1 MGTADRIIRTTV
13 AVVVAVL
20 YFTNVISTGT
30 LFIVLAV
37 IAGIFLVT
45 SAVSFCPLYA
55 IFGIKT
61 CKTEAA

>member
-20 YFTNVISTGT
+20 YFTNIISTGT